1 MSMSNKCCIPHK
13 AVSSLCIFVSCLFV
27 FSREKSPIDT
37 RCRLVPHKSAA
48 PPLPKFPAQ
57 SFPHL
62 PWEWSVA
69 QSHPCILLLLPP
81 PCDNILPPWMVL
93 SIPVMVVSALGWSTS
108 QSFPPPLD
116 HLHHQCCSR
125 SSSYISLGQISFQPL
140 LILTTFLQ
148 VTFAGYHYLVGWC
161 FIDIFIYSCLY
172 CLITIVRCR
181 LLECGPEVPDF

>member
-1 MSMSNKCCIPHK
+1 MSNKCSIPHK
-13 AVSSLCIFVSCLFV
+13 SVSPLCIFCELFICCCCLFV
-27 FSREKSPIDT
+27 LSREKSPTET
-37 RCRLVPHKSAA
+37 RCRLVYSHKSAA

-69 QSHPCILLLLPP
+69 QSHPGILPLLPP

-93 SIPVMVVSALGWSTS
+93 SIPVMVVSAPGWSTS

-161 FIDIFIYSCLY
+161 FIDIFIYYCLY
-172 CLITIVRCR
+172 CQITIVRC
-181 LLECGPEVPDF
+181 